1 MKVISTSSVTS
12 TDTNYRHDIETSG
25 HALIADEPETAG
37 GLGAGPAPYDY
48 ILAGLGACTA
58 ITLRMYAQRKE
69 WDIGVLRVDL
79 SLLKNK
85 EGDAKIE
92 RTLYSSVELNDEQW
106 SKLLDIASKTPVT
119 KTLMA
124 GSPITTTLGES

>member
-12 TDTNYRHDIETSG
+12 TDVNYRHDISTAG
-25 HALIADEPETAG
+25 YALVTDEPESAG

-48 ILAGLGACTA
+48 VLAGLGSCTA
-58 ITLRMYAQRKE
+58 ITLRMYAQKKQ
-69 WDIGVLRVDL
+69 WDIGTLRVDL

-85 EGDAKIE
+85 EGEAKIE
-92 RTLYSSVELNDEQW
+92 RVLFSSETLTDEQW
-106 SKLLDIASKTPVT
+106 QKLLEISAKTPVT

-124 GSPITTTLGES
+124 GSPISTVRGV